1 MSEYL
6 EKIVYLTQS
15 DYDTV
20 LNGGSITKNGH
31 TINSLNDNYLYITE
45 GNINVTNLTGI
56 LTVPQG
62 GTGANN
68 ESDART
74 NLGLGAAATKGV
86 VTSIS
91 TSTDLPTAAAV
102 KTYVDAA
109 SDHIQAVNKGGT
121 NLTSYTTGDIIYAS
135 GSTTLSKLS
144 GNTTTTN
151 KFLRSVA
158 ATSGTAVAPTWAAV
172 TATDVG
178 LGNVE
183 NTKLST
189 WTGSTA
195 LTTLGTI
202 STGTWQG
209 TAIASSYVGN
219 LPASK
224 ITSGTIAVAQGGTN
238 IASYT
243 IGDILY
249 ASAST
254 TLSKLG
260 GNTTTTRKFLR
271 SVAATSGTAVAPAW
285 DTVTKTDVGL
295 SNVENTKLSTWTGS
309 TSITTLGTI
318 GSGTWQGTAISSTYI
333 GSHNH
338 SASNI
343 NEGTLAVARG
353 GTNIG
358 SYTTGDI
365 LYASGGTT
373 LSKLNGNTTT
383 TSKFLRSKAST
394 SGTAAA
400 PSWVA
405 LEADDIPNLAASK
418 INSGTFDT
426 ARIPSVTNAM
436 LSNSSVTIAGQTISL
451 GGELTRADLLG
462 NLNLSSA
469 MVFKGVAGQDSQTIT
484 DGGTEI
490 VVLNGAQ
497 LTPSA
502 GDVVL
507 QNDTEF
513 VWSGSVWQA
522 LGSGFSFKIKQ
533 EAYTYTATS
542 TNSTTDSIY
551 FLSAIGSDING
562 NIWAL
567 SNKLPTGSSSTAGI
581 VKLGASGGAAAYSHD
596 HTTSD
601 ITNLSSWTGG
611 SSIAT
616 VGTITTGTWQGTS
629 VKVGYGGTGTTTAPT
644 KGGIIYA
651 SSTSAY
657 ASTGAG
663 SSGQLLVSG
672 GTGAPSWSSGLSY
685 SASNKT
691 LTISTD
697 DSSQGFAIDTS
708 GYRYSYIRFLHGGVA
723 KGFLRYDAGN
733 ATNITTSSRF
743 GVMEYSPNTTAN
755 ASTTGY
761 YEAYLFPRP
770 TAGLSANAT
779 YYVLTT
785 KGFVLSG
792 TTLTITTNPD
802 P

>member
-6 EKIVYLTQS
+6 NKIYYLTQNQ
-15 DYDTV
+15 Y
-20 LNGGSITKNGH
+20 
-31 TINSLNDNYLYITE
+31 NSLVAGTLTGYTLDPSSLYIT
-45 GNINVTNLTGI
+45 TDSL
-56 LTVPQG
+56 LG
-62 GTGANN
+62 GTTLQPSDVGLSNVSNDANLNSTTGA
-68 ESDART
+68 
-74 NLGLGAAATKGV
+74 K
-86 VTSIS
+86 
-91 TSTDLPTAAAV
+91 
-102 KTYVDAA
+102 
-109 SDHIQAVNKGGT
+109 
-121 NLTSYTTGDIIYAS
+121 GDIIYWSAS
-135 GSTTLSKLS
+135 NTPAHLTNTSSATKNFLSITSQVPSWSTISTSDIS
-144 GNTTTTN
+144 G
-151 KFLRSVA
+151 
-158 ATSGTAVAPTWAAV
+158 
-172 TATDVG
+172 
-178 LGNVE
+178 
-183 NTKLST
+183 LST
-189 WTGSTA
+189 WTGNTSISSV
-195 LTTLGTI
+195 GTI
-202 STGTWQG
+202 TTGTWQG
-209 TAIASSYVGN
+209 TAIA
-219 LPASK
+219 
-224 ITSGTIAVAQGGTN
+224 
-238 IASYT
+238 
-243 IGDILY
+243 
-249 ASAST
+249 
-254 TLSKLG
+254 
-260 GNTTTTRKFLR
+260 
-271 SVAATSGTAVAPAW
+271 
-285 DTVTKTDVGL
+285 
-295 SNVENTKLSTWTGS
+295 
-309 TSITTLGTI
+309 
-318 GSGTWQGTAISSTYI
+318 STYI

-343 NEGTLAVARG
+343 NDGTLAVARG

-383 TSKFLRSKAST
+383 TGKFLRSKAAT

-400 PSWVA
+400 PSWAA
-405 LEADDIPNLAASK
+405 LDTDDIPNLAASK

-426 ARIPSVTNAM
+426 ARIPSITNAM
-436 LSNSSVTIAGQTISL
+436 LSNSSITIAGQTISL
-451 GGELTRADLLG
+451 GGELTSADLLG

-490 VVLNGAQ
+490 VILNGAQ

-542 TNSTTDSIY
+542 TNSTTDSTY

-616 VGTITTGTWQGTS
+616 VGTITSGTWQGTS

-663 SSGQLLVSG
+663 TSGAVLVSG
-672 GTGAPSWSSGLSY
+672 GTGAPSWIGTVK
-685 SASNKT
+685 AAANT
-691 LTISTD
+691 LTIDTTS
-697 DSSQGFAIDTS
+697 SSQGLILNKS
-708 GYRYSYIRFLHGGVA
+708 GYRYNYIYFQHGDVTE
-723 KGFLRYDAGN
+723 GFIRYDSGN
-733 ATNITTSSRF
+733 ATNITTTGRMAF
-743 GVMEYSPNTTAN
+743 MEYSPNTTAN
-755 ASTTGY
+755 TSTSGY
-761 YEAYLFPRP
+761 YEAYNLPRP
-770 TAGLSANAT
+770 AAGLSSSQT
-779 YYVLTT
+779 YYILTT
-785 KGFVLSG
+785 KNCVLSG
-792 TTLTITTNPD
+792 TTLTITPNPD